1 MDRRHIELQIQ
12 IVLVTFRIE
21 QGRRDT
27 STMEAF
33 RDRARSILDGL
44 ADDVR
49 GHPDLETSLQEALD
63 EVDGARSAAGDPR
76 PEDERVG

>member
-1 MDRRHIELQIQ
+1 VDRRHIELQIQ

-21 QGRRDT
+21 QERRDT

-33 RDRARSILDGL
+33 RDRARSILDAL

-49 GHPDLETSLQEALD
+49 PYPDLEDQLQEAREELA
-63 EVDGARSAAGDPR
+63 GARSATGDPR
-76 PEDERVG
+76 PGGT

>member
-1 MDRRHIELQIQ
+1 VERRQIELQIR

-21 QGRRDT
+21 QRRRDI

-33 RDRARSILDGL
+33 RDRARSILDAL

-49 GHPDLETSLQEALD
+49 PYPDLEAQLRDAREELA
-63 EVDGARSAAGDPR
+63 GARSATGGQSPGD
-76 PEDERVG
+76 EQVC

>member
-1 MDRRHIELQIQ
+1 MDRRYIELQIR

-21 QGRRDT
+21 QRRRDT

-44 ADDVR
+44 TDDVR
-49 GHPDLETSLQEALD
+49 PYPDLEAQLREAREEL
-63 EVDGARSAAGDPR
+63 VGAKTATGAQPPGDKQ
-76 PEDERVG
+76 VG

>member
-1 MDRRHIELQIQ
+1 VDRRHIELQIQ

-33 RDRARSILDGL
+33 RDRARSILDAL
-44 ADDVR
+44 ADEVR
-49 GHPDLETSLQEALD
+49 PYPDLEAQLQ
-63 EVDGARSAAGDPR
+63 GAREELDTAKSATGDPR
-76 PEDERVG
+76 PGD